1 MPPPSTRRPA
11 RRDARAAAAALAAF
25 LAVAGGAFVAPA
37 LAQHAHGGSR
47 GAASSQ
53 PYAGQQRREIKSLSA
68 DDLAAL
74 RRGAGWAMA
83 IPAELNGVPGP
94 THLLELRDEIGLDE
108 EQVAAITA
116 VRDRMR
122 EGAIA
127 AGERFIEAERA
138 LDAAFAEGVPSADDL
153 ARLVREAGE
162 ARTALRLV
170 HLSAHLETP
179 PVLRPEQTA
188 RYNALRGYAPDPCAN
203 VPEGHDPTMWRRH
216 NGCAD

>member
-1 MPPPSTRRPA
+1 MPLLSTRRPA
-11 RRDARAAAAALAAF
+11 RRDALLSTAALSAI
-25 LAVAGGAFVAPA
+25 LAVAGGALVTPA
-37 LAQHAHGGSR
+37 LAQHAHGGSQ

-53 PYAGQQRREIKSLSA
+53 LYTGQQVREIKSLSA

-74 RRGAGWAMA
+74 RRGAGWGMA

-94 THLLELRDEIGLDE
+94 AHLLELRDEIGLDKG
-108 EQVAAITA
+108 QIAAITT

-138 LDAAFAEGVPSADDL
+138 LDAAFAEGVPSANDL
-153 ARLVREAGE
+153 DRLVREAGE
-162 ARTALRLV
+162 ARAALRLV

-179 PVLRPEQTA
+179 PVLRPKQTA

>member
-1 MPPPSTRRPA
+1 MLLPMTHRPA
-11 RRDARAAAAALAAF
+11 RRSIRTTATVLAAF
-25 LAVAGGAFVAPA
+25 FVVAGATSITPA
-37 LAQHAHGGSR
+37 LAQHAHDSSQ
-47 GAASSQ
+47 AVASQ
-53 PYAGQQRREIKSLSA
+53 PYAGLQTREIKNLSA
-68 DDLAAL
+68 DDLTEL
-74 RRGAGWAMA
+74 RRGGGWGMA

-94 THLLELRDEIGLDE
+94 AHLLELRDEIGLDE
-108 EQVAAITA
+108 GQVAAITA

-138 LDAAFAEGVPSADDL
+138 LDAAFAGGVPDADELD
-153 ARLVREAGE
+153 RLVREAGE

-179 PVLRPEQTA
+179 PVLRPQQTA
-188 RYNALRGYAPDPCAN
+188 RYNALRGYAPDPWDN
-203 VPEGHDPTMWRRH
+203 VPEGHDPTMWRQH